1 MSSIHIDRFLAAGC
15 VVINEAESG
24 ISPALWAVP
33 LLHTW
38 HRIDVPASKGKPKY
52 NPSIGPI
59 HIAGSDPPLY
69 PSVQDALLES
79 PFLSPFQSLLGS
91 KWVHTTFRVT
101 AEFPS
106 RGIVRVYILPDDVEN
121 RLLPRSNTHL
131 RQLRTRL
138 FQLLDCSSC
147 TWNGNVKC
155 QKVDNDG
162 NNTDQDLIGKPQ
174 TLLQMFNTLPAPNPK
189 PNQVQ
194 DLDRRASMHNL
205 LDNKV
210 LGLKTTLYPFQ
221 CRSAASMVQRES
233 QTEPVPDPRLPK
245 RYVDH
250 LGKTYY
256 VDPIAKTIV
265 IDPAYYDSVCGGI
278 LAEEMGAGKT
288 LICLALILATK
299 HIPTS
304 VPELYRGAD
313 PIVRH
318 KVGSLMDMAAAV
330 VTRSGAPWKDIFA
343 PDNQENDGFQYDSVI
358 NAIQRNPGWYRLPRP
373 VSPRLTRRNTTE
385 TRGEMIYLSHTSLII
400 VPPNLVTHWEQE
412 IEKHTSSLRVLL
424 QTKTLC
430 LPAAEELKEYDIV
443 LFSRSIFE
451 SIHSSKQATKTSSR
465 SRQSNPLAN
474 VHLKRCIVDEG
485 HILGNSSGGVK
496 SMPKTNLQHVINGL
510 HVDAKWVVTGT
521 PSKGLYGLEHGVRG
535 SLEQNHQVSTDLELQ
550 DLKAI
555 GVMASVFLKARPWAN
570 TLGDTRSLGV
580 VGATKDHVLWEDYVV
595 KPWSSRTMDRRDDCL
610 KATLGSLIVR
620 HPKLEIV
627 PFLPSVEERTVYL
640 DGSYQD
646 ILSINL
652 FSMYIIFNAVQSVR
666 TDEDYFFHKTQRDAL
681 ANLVKNLRQAS
692 FFGGQFF
699 PRSDI
704 FQAIDRAERFLDE
717 GAVNIT
723 AKDDDLLRTAIEFG
737 RVAVSNTIKDS
748 AHCFAHIP
756 VFVENFPFG
765 AGEHWSLDVSGRD
778 PVCTIAPLLLRLQE
792 RLKPFI
798 KSPKTLDT
806 LPALGDIAT
815 WGEHD
820 RRNALAHTSWEKF
833 GPLQDNVSTVG
844 TTDTH
849 SNMRKKALRVTK
861 PFVGKTKL
869 AQEQQSSIAGA
880 ASEVAAPLL
889 RTRLISTASAKLS
902 YLVDQIIQHQEAE
915 QILVFYE
922 NDNVAYYLAEVLEV
936 LEIQHLIYAKGITS
950 ERKNHYLATF
960 TLKPKIRVM
969 LMDVSQAAYGLDMK
983 TASRIYFINPVLNPQ
998 VGAQAIGRAR
1008 RISQQKPVT
1017 VETLVLHGSI
1027 DEVIVRRRKEMSP
1040 AEQRKCS
1047 RGSILDDRPIYNWI
1061 LNAKILPLPASVD
1074 KDDGPAQMAKLA
1086 EPQYIFGRSSGTYR
1100 EHPDTD
1106 LVMRDL
1112 GSDALRA
1119 VNAGRKTQRDNE
1131 VTTSGQYITATLGSN
1146 KRTYQDDDGAIHLAT
1161 SSMEKYG
1168 DVMMMDAQQR
1178 AEPDLAEGPPS
1189 SRSTKRLRVRFADT
1203 DEN

>member
-1 MSSIHIDRFLAAGC
+1 MSFIHIDRFLAAGC

-38 HRIDVPASKGKPKY
+38 HSIDIPAFKGKPKY

-59 HIAGSDPPLY
+59 SIAGSDPPLS
-69 PSVQDALLES
+69 PSVQDSLLES

-106 RGIVRVYILPDDVEN
+106 RGIVRVYLLPDDVEN

-138 FQLLDCSSC
+138 FRLLDCSSC

-155 QKVDNDG
+155 HKFDNDG
-162 NNTDQDLIGKPQ
+162 NTDQDMIGKPQ

-189 PNQVQ
+189 PSQVQ

-256 VDPIAKTIV
+256 VDPIAQIIV
-265 IDPAYYDSVCGGI
+265 IDLAYYDSVCGGI

-318 KVGSLMDMAAAV
+318 KVGSLMDMAAAE

-343 PDNQENDGFQYDSVI
+343 PNSQENDGFQYDSVI

-373 VSPRLTRRNTTE
+373 VSPRPTRRNATE
-385 TRGEMIYLSHTSLII
+385 TRDEMIHLSHTSLII

-412 IEKHTSSLRVLL
+412 IEKHTRSLRVLL

-451 SIHSSKQATKTSSR
+451 GIHSFKQATKKSSQ
-465 SRQSNPLAN
+465 SHQSNPLASI
-474 VHLKRCIVDEG
+474 HWKRCI
-485 HILGNSSGGVK
+485 L
-496 SMPKTNLQHVINGL
+496 VINDL

-521 PSKGLYGLEHGVRG
+521 PSKGLYGLENRVRG

-555 GVMASVFLKARPWAN
+555 GIMASVFLKARPWAN

-595 KPWSSRTMDRRDDCL
+595 KPWSSRTVDCRDDCL

-723 AKDDDLLRTAIEFG
+723 AKDDDLLRTAIKFG

-748 AHCFAHIP
+748 AHCFAQVP
-756 VFVENFPFG
+756 VFVENLPFG
-765 AGEHWSLDVSGRD
+765 AGEHWSLD
-778 PVCTIAPLLLRLQE
+778 E
-792 RLKPFI
+792 RLKPLT
-798 KSPKTLDT
+798 KSPKKLNT
-806 LPALGDIAT
+806 LPILRDIAT

-820 RRNALAHTSWEKF
+820 RRNALAHTSWEKIAR
-833 GPLQDNVSTVG
+833 LQDNVSTVV
-844 TTDTH
+844 TTDTR
-849 SNMRKKALRVTK
+849 SNMRKKALRVIK
-861 PFVGKTKL
+861 PLVGKTKL
-869 AQEQQSSIAGA
+869 AQEQQVSIAGS
-880 ASEVAAPLL
+880 ASEVAAPLVT
-889 RTRLISTASAKLS
+889 TRLISTASAKLS
-902 YLVDQIIQHQEAE
+902 YLVDQIIRHEEAE

-936 LEIQHLIYAKGITS
+936 LGIQHLIYAKGITS
-950 ERKNHYLATF
+950 ERKNHHLATF

-1017 VETLVLHGSI
+1017 VETLVLRGTI
-1027 DEVIVRRRKEMSP
+1027 DEVIVRRREEMSP

-1061 LNAKILPLPASVD
+1061 LNAKILPLPTSVD

-1100 EHPDTD
+1100 EHTDTD
-1106 LVMRDL
+1106 LAMRDL

-1119 VNAGRKTQRDNE
+1119 VNAGRKSQRDNE
-1131 VTTSGQYITATLGSN
+1131 VTTSGQYITAAFGSN
-1146 KRTYQDDDGAIHLAT
+1146 KRTYQDDDGAVHSAN
-1161 SSMEKYG
+1161 SSIEKDG
-1168 DVMMMDAQQR
+1168 DVKMMDAQQR
-1178 AEPDLAEGPPS
+1178 VEPDSAEGSPS
-1189 SRSTKRLRVRFADT
+1189 SRSSKRLRVRCADT